1 MNEIQELKKIW
12 AKLKMVEDS
21 ANENRYEFEQL
32 QAEVLELRKINHRH
46 ILEIEGLRE
55 QLSSAKEEIQ
65 TVGYWADNRLNS
77 IDEFLQDDRQHNLEE

>member
-1 MNEIQELKKIW
+1 MNEIQELKRIW
-12 AKLKMVEDS
+12 AKLKMM
-21 ANENRYEFEQL
+21 ENNIDNNQYEFSQL

-55 QLSSAKEEIQ
+55 QLASTKEEIL

-77 IDEFLQDDRQHNLEE
+77 IDEFLQDDRQHSLEE